1 MMAAGD
7 VPADLR
13 KLVFSFLDMRS
24 KAMVLQTSS
33 NLSGFH
39 ALSQARKYGNIHRR
53 MRNSLAVLPL
63 YRWWYPGL
71 SRPAVM
77 FVEMAPSSTDQ
88 QSFMAQV
95 FSSLHVDPEAEPI
108 IHQAL
113 PPSPARNQF
122 LSTILDMNLS
132 SPPLLTATEALRSC
146 HLDVYWLL
154 TRPQPLLA
162 VFLFKKVCMAAS
174 GRRRHCNFLHG
185 GFWVE
190 ETLNSDKLSR
200 VDWESLWSSMTKTT
214 ILLCSF
220 SCCAAKLAGAHVVNV
235 NSLLTVL
242 GASCLLGAGHFTSVN
257 SLLTVAAKDSSMDPL
272 LVVLFVVL
280 PN

>member
-1 MMAAGD
+1 MAAGD

-162 VFLFKKVCMAAS
+162 VFFVQE
-174 GRRRHCNFLHG
+174 GVHG
-185 GFWVE
+185 GFWAE
-190 ETLNSDKLSR
+190 EALQLFAR
-200 VDWESLWSSMTKTT
+200 R
-214 ILLCSF
+214 
-220 SCCAAKLAGAHVVNV
+220 
-235 NSLLTVL
+235 VL
-242 GASCLLGAGHFTSVN
+242 GGGDFEFRQIESSGLGE
-257 SLLTVAAKDSSMDPL
+257 P
-272 LVVLFVVL
+272 VVLDDENNH
-280 PN
+280 PIM